1 MAYQTSEETFEN
13 TARSTDISDTAEGV
27 RIAQGLF
34 LDELPGAM
42 FVFMTLM
49 WVVSTIAGLFF

>member
-13 TARSTDISDTAEGV
+13 TVRSTDISETAEGA

-49 WVVSTIAGLFF
+49 WW

>member
-1 MAYQTSEETFEN
+1 MAYQISEETLESIR
-13 TARSTDISDTAEGV
+13 RSTDNSETGEGV
-27 RIAQGLF
+27 HLAQGLF

-42 FVFMTLM
+42 FVFMTSM